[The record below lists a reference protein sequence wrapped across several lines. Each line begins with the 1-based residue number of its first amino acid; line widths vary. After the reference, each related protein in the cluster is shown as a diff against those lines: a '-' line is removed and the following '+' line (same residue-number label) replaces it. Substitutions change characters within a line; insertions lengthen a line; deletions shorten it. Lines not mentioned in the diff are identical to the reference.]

1 MAMLISSSTSPSF
14 SLHFLPVM
22 PSTIFRSSTP
32 RSASPYTTP
41 SSPNSR
47 CPSPTYGR
55 AASCDSQTIH
65 HRRTTMRANSGMR
78 TPPPPPLN
86 GFADF
91 FHTRTAAPFSVP
103 MQQESDAQCWERM
116 LALQREYHCYKSAR
130 LEAAVEALERGCSIE
145 DVPMRKWPAQSLYI
159 PVVWRLTDYNSIEA
173 VPRSPE

>member
-1 MAMLISSSTSPSF
+1 
-14 SLHFLPVM
+14 
-22 PSTIFRSSTP
+22 
-32 RSASPYTTP
+32 
-41 SSPNSR
+41 
-47 CPSPTYGR
+47 
-55 AASCDSQTIH
+55 
-65 HRRTTMRANSGMR
+65 MRANSGMR
-78 TPPPPPLN
+78 TPPPPTLN

-159 PVVWRLTDYNSIEA
+159 SVVWRLTDYNSIEA
-173 VPRSPE
+173 VPRSPERRIKSPNRGAPGWLDSLGARRTSLESNGTSDILRDESRQVIPEIKLRRDSAAMDSTSLSGDKLS